1 MNVKEGDK
9 KGLGVFERSRTE
21 VRSRGAFARGIDTG
35 AVILGFLLGGCHTVF
50 GAYPLGI
57 AFASALPERV
67 WYALVG
73 AAFGSLLR
81 GEEGII
87 YAMATL
93 LSVLLRVIVS
103 GAKTSSPTDDAD
115 LEPIRRVFAEG
126 VGLRVSC
133 AVIGGFVCALYEVLL
148 FGMSW
153 TTVLYGVSMVMF
165 SGIGCAVFSCAFG
178 HGIGVNDLLFSRG
191 RLFTRRKTS
200 RERLSLLLFRVG
212 ALALIFSVSLSLVKL
227 DLFGIN
233 MAYVFA
239 AAITM
244 LCAKRFGALY
254 GAVTG
259 FIASVGISGIYSPA
273 LLLGGAALGA
283 LFTLGSWC
291 AIAVGAVV
299 TAIWCAY
306 VGGVS
311 GFLTVLPEFLIASL
325 LMMPLFRHLE
335 REREPAGAESVKRRA
350 TDMVGTMAL
359 SYRNGK
365 DSVAGRIG
373 AAMDGM
379 ARSVRTYLGAS
390 DLLPASFFA
399 RITKETASADA
410 EERELDEDRTDKLE
424 AVLSDYGFSEGVARC
439 FGKRR
444 PYVICAAED
453 KDGDRISSS
462 EFRRRLSEASGV
474 ALCEPEY
481 YRRSE
486 MVVMVAECRPSYVIT
501 GAFATK
507 NGTRSAISGDTA
519 ALFESENKVYHALIS
534 DGMGSGEEAK
544 RTSEFVSSF
553 MKSGLDT
560 GASVSSLI
568 GAINITVRA
577 RAEECGASI
586 DLFSFDLVTGE
597 ASFVKSGASP
607 SFIKRGT
614 SLFRIRSRTLPVG
627 VMSEV
632 DAERIGASV
641 EVGDLIIMISDGV
654 SADAEAPWLI
664 NLLHLCPGGTLED
677 YAQTILAEAERQSG
691 AEDDATVVVLRVGK
705 K

>member
-1 MNVKEGDK
+1 MNVKEGDR
-9 KGLGVFERSRTE
+9 KGLGIFAERTE
-21 VRSRGAFARGIDTG
+21 SVRARGGFARTVDAG
-35 AVILGFLLGGCHTVF
+35 AVILGFLLGGCHTLF

-57 AFASALPERV
+57 ALVSALPERV
-67 WYALVG
+67 WYALIG
-73 AAFGSLLR
+73 AAVGSLLR

-93 LSVLLRVIVS
+93 LSVLLRIIVS
-103 GAKTSSPTDDAD
+103 GAKRSSEDGNKDAPTERA
-115 LEPIRRVFAEG
+115 LFSES
-126 VGLRVSC
+126 VGLRASC
-133 AVIGGFVCALYEVLL
+133 AVIGGFVCALYEILL
-148 FGMSW
+148 FGFGWMG
-153 TTVLYGVSMVMF
+153 VLYGAAMIII
-165 SGIGCAVFSCAFG
+165 SGAATLVFSCAFR
-178 HGIGVNDLLFSRG
+178 HGIGVKELIFSHGRIFARRRSAKERTSLVLF
-191 RLFTRRKTS
+191 K
-200 RERLSLLLFRVG
+200 VG
-212 ALALIFSVSLSLVKL
+212 VASIIFSVSLSLTRF

-239 AAITM
+239 SAITM
-244 LCAKRFGALY
+244 IAAKRFGALY

-259 FIASVGISGIYSPA
+259 FIASVGVSGVFSPS
-273 LLLGGAALGA
+273 LLLSGAALGV
-283 LFTLGSWC
+283 LFPIGAWC
-291 AIAVGAVV
+291 AVAAGAAAASV
-299 TAIWCAY
+299 WCGY

-325 LMMPLFRHLE
+325 LTMPLFRYLE

-424 AVLSDYGFSEGVARC
+424 AVLSDFGFSEGVARC

-486 MVVMVAECRPSYVIT
+486 MVVMVAECRPSYVLT

-568 GAINITVRA
+568 GAINTTVRA

-641 EVGDLIIMISDGV
+641 EDGDLIIMISDGI
-654 SADAEAPWLI
+654 STDAEAPWLI
-664 NLLHLCPGGTLED
+664 NLLHLCPGGSLED
-677 YAQTILAEAERQSG
+677 YAQAILAEAERQSG